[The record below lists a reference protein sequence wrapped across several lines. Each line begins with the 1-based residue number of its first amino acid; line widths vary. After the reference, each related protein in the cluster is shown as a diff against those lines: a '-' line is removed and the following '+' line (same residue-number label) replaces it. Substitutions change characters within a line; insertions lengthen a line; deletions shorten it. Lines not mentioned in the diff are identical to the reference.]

1 MFITITNNNTIQ
13 NTPSRGFSV
22 KLREKETETRE
33 KDAEPIYILRKP
45 EKISL
50 RVTNRSSIR
59 FSKKKKKNRC
69 DPIPIKIQTLP
80 QTFRECIGSPLDLH
94 AQRFSFL
101 RVDFNQFSSA
111 VILDKWQ

>member
-59 FSKKKKKNRC
+59 FSKKKKKTGV
-69 DPIPIKIQTLP
+69 IQYRLKYKHSLKLS
-80 QTFRECIGSPLDLH
+80 EN
-94 AQRFSFL
+94 
-101 RVDFNQFSSA
+101 V
-111 VILDKWQ
+111 